1 MVSPSTF
8 LGRIVGSEIILN
20 FGVPFSRGAGKK
32 VTTSKIHCF
41 FNFDMGRKGILD
53 IVDNVSIG
61 RLSRDMVRSL
71 SYIVKAQVFK
81 KTTYKRCV
89 QHPNCRRS
97 PDIHKLSYHR
107 ATNGPPSLF
116 LDGCKEKDPY
126 CKFPQ
131 LHPSKNV
138 GR

>member
-71 SYIVKAQVFK
+71 SYIVKAQVFLIQK
-81 KTTYKRCV
+81 DYILTL
-89 QHPNCRRS
+89 RS
-97 PDIHKLSYHR
+97 TSKL
-107 ATNGPPSLF
+107 
-116 LDGCKEKDPY
+116 
-126 CKFPQ
+126 PQ
-131 LHPSKNV
+131 VP
-138 GR
+138 